1 MGSIHPFAIV
11 SERAHIGQGVSV
23 GPFCVIEEGT
33 VIGDGCTL
41 ASHVIVKEG
50 TRIGSHNQIC
60 EGAVL
65 GGRPQHLR
73 AGQQVGTL
81 EIGDA
86 NQVRENVTI
95 HCGLAAG
102 KSTVVG
108 SHNLIMVSA
117 HVGHDCQIGSHTI
130 LANNVML
137 GGHVTVEDF
146 AYLSGAV
153 AVHQF
158 CRIGQHAMVGG
169 QAHLTQDVPPYVMV
183 DGASSRVVGLNRIGL
198 RRRQFSD
205 AEMLQIKMA
214 YRAIYRS
221 GLRWEELIELL
232 QSRYAQG
239 RAAAFHS
246 FLCVSQRGIIQE
258 RRGSRM
264 ATLKLTGAP
273 QDGEASQE
281 LRKAG

>member
-1 MGSIHPFAIV
+1 MASIHPFAIV
-11 SERAHIGQGVSV
+11 SENASIGQGVTV

-50 TRIGSHNQIC
+50 TRLGSQNLVC

-73 AGQQVGTL
+73 AGQQVGAL

-86 NQVRENVTI
+86 NQIRENVTI
-95 HCGLAAG
+95 HCGLAPG
-102 KSTVVG
+102 KATVVG
-108 SHNLIMVSA
+108 SHNLVMVSA
-117 HVGHDCQIGSHTI
+117 HIGHDCQIGSHTI

-169 QAHLTQDVPPYVMV
+169 QAHLTQDVLPYVIV

-221 GLRWEELIELL
+221 GLKWEELIELL
-232 QSRYAQG
+232 RTQYAQG
-239 RAAAFHS
+239 RAAAFHQ
-246 FLCVSQRGIIQE
+246 FLRASQRGITQE

-264 ATLKLTGAP
+264 ATLKLAETP
-273 QDGEASQE
+273 QDSASSQE